1 MLSPGFWLDGWL
13 VGDAVWTQAE
23 IHKQHHISSSLSL
36 NFIPGIILLAESYGP
51 ALETS
56 PPATFT
62 FSNSS
67 GAVLDCPV
75 SGEPAP
81 SISWLAGD
89 GAPLTLQPGLMAAL
103 PNGSLHY
110 KVFSPE
116 RWRSDVHDSLVRCQA
131 GNVYGTVVS
140 TLVHVKGGIYSVE
153 TLSLSSNH
161 NRSPPLLSYSSTLTL
176 W

>member
-1 MLSPGFWLDGWL
+1 MGKLDLNLNFYFMEAMNFNSKLYVCSLWAWLAVGWL
-13 VGDAVWTQAE
+13 EMQSEHNSEQNHNQQTE
-23 IHKQHHISSSLSL
+23 SLK
-36 NFIPGIILLAESYGP
+36 FIPGIILLAESYGP

-81 SISWLAGD
+81 SVSWLAGD
-89 GAPLTLQPGLMAAL
+89 GAPLTLQPSLMTAL

-131 GNVYGTVVS
+131 SNVYGTVVS
-140 TLVHVKGGIYSVE
+140 TLVHVKGGIQWR
-153 TLSLSSNH
+153 H
-161 NRSPPLLSYSSTLTL
+161 
-176 W
+176 

>member
-1 MLSPGFWLDGWL
+1 MNFNSKLYVCSLPAWLAVCLL
-13 VGDAVWTQAE
+13 VGNAVWAMAKFINSITD
-23 IHKQHHISSSLSL
+23 
-36 NFIPGIILLAESYGP
+36 FIPGIILLAESYGP

-56 PPATFT
+56 APASFT

-75 SGEPAP
+75 SGEPPP
-81 SISWLAGD
+81 SVSWLAGD
-89 GAPLTLQPGLMAAL
+89 GSPLSLQPSLMAAL

-131 GNVYGTVVS
+131 TNVYGTVVS
-140 TLVHVKGGIYSVE
+140 TLVHVKGGIQLRHCHLEFFLITTEV
-153 TLSLSSNH
+153 
-161 NRSPPLLSYSSTLTL
+161 LLYFHILVH
-176 W
+176 

>member
-1 MLSPGFWLDGWL
+1 MYALSRLGWL
-13 VGDAVWTQAE
+13 VVGWLEMQSELWLIINSMSGV
-23 IHKQHHISSSLSL
+23 SLTL
-36 NFIPGIILLAESYGP
+36 TFVPGIILLAESYGP

-56 PPATFT
+56 APASFT

-75 SGEPAP
+75 SGEPPP
-81 SISWLAGD
+81 SVSWLAGD
-89 GAPLTLQPGLMAAL
+89 GSPLSLQPSLMAAL
-103 PNGSLHY
+103 TNGSLHY

-131 GNVYGTVVS
+131 TNVYGTVVS
-140 TLVHVKGGIYSVE
+140 TLVHVKGGIQLRHCHRVPP
-153 TLSLSSNH
+153 NH

-176 W
+176 